1 MSEQDLYGYCFED
14 LSVGMSASFGKT
26 ITEADVVLFAGIS
39 GDINPAHIN
48 EEFARST
55 RFKTRVVH
63 GALSASLISAV
74 LGTKLP
80 GPGCLYVSQT
90 SNFRAPVKPGETVTA
105 QAIVSK
111 LDAKRNFVSFDT
123 SCYVGE
129 TLVVDGSALLWVP
142 SRKGNQE

>member
-55 RFKTRVVH
+55 RFKTRVAH